1 LSEPDINSL
10 FELYRQLLTDMKRA
24 YEDYKRARS
33 TADRV
38 LLPQELFEVDQVL
51 ADLEKQS
58 GSSQKD
64 LNQLLSESAPAREVL
79 LRNISALER
88 AIEGMK
94 RVIATLEQRI
104 RQATGI
110 RKKRKPTGKGR
121 EPKQP

>member
-121 EPKQP
+121 KPKQP